1 MAKKVVTTVRLNM
14 SAGKA
19 AAGPP
24 VGPTLAPYGIN
35 LMEFIKA
42 YNEAT
47 KDMIGTVVPVDITIY
62 SDRSFTFVLRK
73 PPVSELLK
81 RAANLP
87 EEEKKGKRKRRGS
100 QSPGRVI
107 VGRVTK
113 QQVREI
119 ALLKLPD
126 LNTDDL
132 EAAMRTVEG
141 VAKSMGIEVVP

>member
-1 MAKKVVTTVRLNM
+1 MAKKVVATVRLNLP
-14 SAGKA
+14 AGKA

-47 KDMIGTVVPVDITIY
+47 REMIGMVIPVDVTIY
-62 SDRSFTFVLRK
+62 SDRSFTFVLRR

-81 RAANLP
+81 KATGVD
-87 EEEKKGKRKRRGS
+87 KGSATPNRTK
-100 QSPGRVI
+100 
-107 VGRVTK
+107 VGKVTR
-113 QQVREI
+113 QQLREI
-119 ALLKLPD
+119 AQMKMPD

-132 EAAMRTVEG
+132 EAAMRMVEG
-141 VAKSMGIEVVP
+141 TARSMGIDIVP